1 MQKPDVIVE
10 ACIQRQIHCAVRKM
24 QKSFSR
30 SCFTNTPSAFNNFR
44 PVMNYQHFN
53 ESVFA
58 FRSLKSSSKFAPTGR
73 LTQQTGTAKCN
84 VLDSN

>member
-10 ACIQRQIHCAVRKM
+10 VRTHRQIYCAVRKM
-24 QKSFSR
+24 LKSFFR
-30 SCFTNTPSAFNNFR
+30 SCFTNTPSAFNNLR
-44 PVMNYQHFN
+44 PVMNYQHLN

-58 FRSLKSSSKFAPTGR
+58 FRSLKSSSKFAPAGR
-73 LTQQTGTAKCN
+73 LTQQTGSAKCN

>member
-10 ACIQRQIHCAVRKM
+10 VCIHRQIYRAVRKM
-24 QKSFSR
+24 LKSFYR
-30 SCFTNTPSAFNNFR
+30 SCFTNTPSAFNNLR
-44 PVMNYQHFN
+44 PDMNYQHLN
-53 ESVFA
+53 ESVVA